1 MEATAV
7 RRRLWG
13 GGDCESTTS
22 GQRRLRKEG
31 IKWRMGFW
39 SKGDSGMEATA
50 VGDCGREATVK
61 RRQLQ
66 DGSDCGA
73 GTHCLVEVTVEQSRP
88 QGRGDRGAESTTGRR
103 RPQGRGTALL
113 IDRSF
118 LDRSG

>member
-1 MEATAV
+1 
-7 RRRLWG
+7 
-13 GGDCESTTS
+13 
-22 GQRRLRKEG
+22 
-31 IKWRMGFW
+31 MGFW

-66 DGSDCGA
+66 DGSDRVT
-73 GTHCLVEVTVEQSRP
+73 GTHCLVEVTMEESRP

-103 RPQGRGTALL
+103 RPQGRETALL
-113 IDRSF
+113 IDRIF

>member
-1 MEATAV
+1 
-7 RRRLWG
+7 
-13 GGDCESTTS
+13 
-22 GQRRLRKEG
+22 
-31 IKWRMGFW
+31 MGFL

-66 DGSDCGA
+66 DGSDRGA

-88 QGRGDRGAESTTGRR
+88 QDRGDRGAESTTGRR

-113 IDRSF
+113 IDCSF